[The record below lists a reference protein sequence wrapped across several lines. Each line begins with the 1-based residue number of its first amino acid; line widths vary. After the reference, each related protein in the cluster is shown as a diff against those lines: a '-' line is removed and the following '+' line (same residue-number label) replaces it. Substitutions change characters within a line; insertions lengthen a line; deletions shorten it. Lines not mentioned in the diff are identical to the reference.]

1 MHDFMWGRAGRA
13 GRGPLGLGS
22 KKTEK
27 INDLCIDYKI
37 FVSTIFVYL
46 NTALYAL
53 RVHTVIQE
61 ISSIW
66 KFLGNYSKWAFSSS
80 GKFPKGR

>member
-13 GRGPLGLGS
+13 GRGPLGS

-66 KFLGNYSKWAFSSS
+66 KFLGNDSKWAFSSS